1 MQKKYTAML
10 RTSKLEYVAVCFVL
24 NVSARGVELAAVEK
38 NLASVIELYWRNIV
52 ENKLPGGIIFIW
64 VPTINSEYDLKD
76 SMVPGNICVRGPDIL
91 SN

>member
-1 MQKKYTAML
+1 MYKRKLYHRILLIAIVGKYGFQDGAPYP
-10 RTSKLEYVAVCFVL
+10 RIKSKVNREI
-24 NVSARGVELAAVEK
+24 S
-38 NLASVIELYWRNIV
+38 
-52 ENKLPGGIIFIW
+52 NKLPGGIIFIW